1 MVALALGSFD
11 MFHVGHLH
19 ALRRGV
25 AESGSLVIGVA
36 DDALVLARCGR
47 EPRVS
52 QAERVEVLTAFFP
65 DEDIR
70 VVSTDGCELAER
82 VGADTVYVCVPP
94 DDLGDVPSGVGMPTV
109 VALPYHT
116 TDSPS
121 LRSTLESEVLWPLRV
136 PR

>member
-1 MVALALGSFD
+1 

-19 ALRRGV
+19 ALRRSV
-25 AESGSLVIGVA
+25 ADSESLVIGVA

-47 EPRVS
+47 EPRVAQS
-52 QAERVEVLTAFFP
+52 ERVEVLSAFFP

-70 VVSTDGCELAER
+70 LVSSDSTDLAS
-82 VGADTVYVCVPP
+82 VLGADTVFVCVPP
-94 DDLGDVPSGVGMPTV
+94 DDLCDIDAGGDGSPAV

-116 TDSPS
+116 TESRS

-136 PR
+136 PH